1 MKTLRRFLRLIAPYW
16 FTRHNRTAWVLL
28 AADTA
33 CTLILILIGVWIVR
47 WDKRFY
53 DALHDMNGSIL
64 PALVVEYLGY
74 LGLVVAWANAGEW
87 LRKRLIIHWREQM
100 SEQFQR
106 DWLHDHKHY
115 RLQLSGEPDNPDQR
129 IAEDI
134 ALLAEKSL
142 ELLRSFISKSV
153 TLATYLTI
161 LYELSGEQT
170 LTLGGYEFTIHGYL
184 IWIALAYSALTTW
197 LGHLVGNKLQT
208 LNVERQ
214 HFEADYRATLLRIRD
229 HSEQIALYRGAPAEQ
244 ARLTQR
250 FACIKSNWRA
260 LIDREYWFGMFYAS
274 YVRISIFI
282 PIFATLP
289 MYLAKKLSFGD
300 IMQTRAA
307 FARVQDGFGWFLDVY
322 KQLIVW
328 AAVVE
333 RLARFQEA
341 LEQLPATRPPESG
354 GDTLRAENLSLATA
368 DGRALISGLDL
379 NVRVPGWLLLDGASG
394 IGKTTLLRT
403 LAGIWPYYRGR
414 ITTPGSGTA
423 NVGRPFMADKEN
435 VGHQCP
441 TYASALHG
449 KMENSGD
456 GVHPQT
462 AQELPSPCGRVPTQ
476 NAAAFCVGPGGGAG
490 GGVSPQTSHSDSQPV
505 LSLPQRP
512 YLPHDTLRANLCY
525 PARDG
530 IDDAIL
536 IRALEQV
543 GLTRLAGE
551 LDREDAWGNRL
562 SGGEQQRLSLARA
575 LIARPQILYLDE
587 ATNQLDDAAAS
598 ALIRTLQA
606 ALPDCLCLAISH
618 QPAIKALFTRQI
630 DLNRYRATAL

>member
-1 MKTLRRFLRLIAPYW
+1 MQTLRRFLRLIAPYW
-16 FTRHNRTAWVLL
+16 FNRHNRTAWALL

-33 CTLILILIGVWIVR
+33 CTLILILIGVWIVH

-53 DALHDMNGSIL
+53 DALHDMNGAVL
-64 PALVVEYLGY
+64 PALVIEYLGY
-74 LGLVVAWANAGEW
+74 LGLVVAWMNAGEW
-87 LRKRLIIHWREQM
+87 LRKRLIIDWREQM
-100 SEQFQR
+100 SEQFQK
-106 DWLHDHKHY
+106 DWLAEHKHY
-115 RLQLSGEPDNPDQR
+115 RLQLDAEPDNPDQR

-134 ALLAEKSL
+134 ALLASQSL
-142 ELLRSFISKSV
+142 ELVRSFISKSV
-153 TLATYLTI
+153 TLVTYLTI
-161 LYELSGEQT
+161 LWRLSGVQT
-170 LTLGGYEFTIHGYL
+170 LNLGGYQLTIHGYL
-184 IWIALAYSALTTW
+184 VWIALAYSALTTW
-197 LGHLVGNKLQT
+197 LGHLVGGKLQA

-214 HFEADYRATLLRIRD
+214 HREADYRATLLRIRD

-250 FACIKSNWRA
+250 FAHIKSNWRA

-341 LEQLPATRPPESG
+341 LEQLPAVDAPASG
-354 GDTLRAENLSLATA
+354 GDTLHTADLSLATA
-368 DGRALISGLDL
+368 DGRALLTGLDL
-379 NVRVPGWLLLDGASG
+379 SARAPDWLLLDGASG

-414 ITTPGSGTA
+414 Y
-423 NVGRPFMADKEN
+423 
-435 VGHQCP
+435 Q
-441 TYASALHG
+441 
-449 KMENSGD
+449 
-456 GVHPQT
+456 
-462 AQELPSPCGRVPTQ
+462 LPSPCGRVPTQ

-490 GGVSPQTSHSDSQPV
+490 GGVSPQTSPPNSTPI

-536 IRALEQV
+536 TRALAQV
-543 GLTRLAGE
+543 GLAHLAGE
-551 LDREDAWGNRL
+551 LDHEDAWGNRL

-587 ATNQLDDAAAS
+587 ATNQLDDDAAR
-598 ALIRTLQA
+598 ALMQTLKT
-606 ALPDCLCLAISH
+606 ALPDTLCLAISH
-618 QPAIKALFTRQI
+618 QAAIKALFTRQI
-630 DLNRYRATAL
+630 DLNRYRAPVSAAT

>member
-106 DWLHDHKHY
+106 DWLDGHKHY

-250 FACIKSNWRA
+250 FAQIKNNWRA

-341 LEQLPATRPPESG
+341 LEQLPATKAPESD

-368 DGRALISGLDL
+368 DGRALISGLKL
-379 NVRVPGWLLLDGASG
+379 NARAPGWLLLDGASG

-403 LAGIWPYYRGR
+403 LAGIWPYYRA
-414 ITTPGSGTA
+414 PTA
-423 NVGRPFMADKEN
+423 RPAPGRPPPPA
-435 VGHQCP
+435 
-441 TYASALHG
+441 
-449 KMENSGD
+449 
-456 GVHPQT
+456 
-462 AQELPSPCGRVPTQ
+462 
-476 NAAAFCVGPGGGAG
+476 GPPPRG
-490 GGVSPQTSHSDSQPV
+490 GGVGEGVNQLDAITGLQMYSDSHTSLPNSAPI

-530 IDDAIL
+530 IDDATL

-543 GLTRLAGE
+543 GLARLAGE